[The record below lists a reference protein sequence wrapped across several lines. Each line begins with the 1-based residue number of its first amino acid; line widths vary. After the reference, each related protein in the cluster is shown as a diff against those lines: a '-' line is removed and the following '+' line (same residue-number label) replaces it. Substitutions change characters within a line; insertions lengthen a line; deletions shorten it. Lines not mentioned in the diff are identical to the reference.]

1 MTAIGIE
8 LNTYYKLS
16 DWNPYNS
23 TNVVQI
29 ITAIE
34 DYPVTEFYRFL
45 RSPLPV
51 GAAAEQTLPAASPG
65 LAGSSLL
72 AFQPSRLSV
81 AKVSSKEGASD
92 TLLTTIPNAVQAFF
106 QRAESRL
113 SAETEITAQY
123 ALKLLR
129 RIRVLVA
136 EIAPDNI
143 NGRMFALVDMEDGST
158 TIEWVRNRSRLGFVL
173 DRENESSWF
182 VVLPNGESKSGYL
195 YGKDGLKSL
204 RGLLEEFVPAEQ

>member
-1 MTAIGIE
+1 MTAIGTE
-8 LNTYYKLS
+8 LSAYVKLS

-34 DYPVTEFYRFL
+34 GHSFAEFYRFL

-51 GAAAEQTLPAASPG
+51 GAVAAEQALIAASSEF
-65 LAGSSLL
+65 AGGPLL
-72 AFQPSRLSV
+72 AFQPNRLRV
-81 AKVSSKEGASD
+81 AKASSKESSSD
-92 TLLTTIPNAVQAFF
+92 TLYPAVPNVVQAFF

-129 RIRVLVA
+129 RIRALVA
-136 EIAPDNI
+136 EIVSDSI
-143 NGRMFALVDMEDGST
+143 SGRMFALVDVEDGST
-158 TIEWVRNRSRLGFVL
+158 TIEWVRNRSRLGFVI

-182 VVLPNGESKSGYL
+182 VVLPNGESRSGYL
-195 YGKDGLKSL
+195 YGKNGLKSL
-204 RGLLEEFVPAEQ
+204 RGLLEEFIPAE